1 MTRSAEANAA
11 CRGEPGHPGAG
22 RGALARGRDHPDLEA
37 PVHSMRASTDRGRSS
52 RALTDDAPT
61 ELTLIDAIDGDLT
74 SVTSD

>member
-1 MTRSAEANAA
+1 MLW
-11 CRGEPGHPGAG
+11 P
-22 RGALARGRDHPDLEA
+22 ARGDHPDLEA

>member
-1 MTRSAEANAA
+1 MSQVIR
-11 CRGEPGHPGAG
+11 EPGAVLWP
-22 RGALARGRDHPDLEA
+22 ARADHPDLEA